1 MVNSLEALV
10 LYSVPIAVLVDLLQ
24 AVWHFPLRKACV
36 SVLFQRSNTDEF
48 ASLAKTLP
56 WDHPIARTLGH
67 EVHRRKMAGKSCR
80 VFFFS
85 LIGMG
90 PFPYTFFLG
99 SRRCSPISTFV
110 GKSFGP
116 STFAFVLD
124 DVDWIGLHVFGSQ
137 DVGIAFFLRFLDYPR
152 GPTHLPY
159 LPVGSPPH
167 R

>member
-10 LYSVPIAVLVDLLQ
+10 LYSVPLAVLVDLLQ

-80 VFFFS
+80 VFFFIDRDGS
-85 LIGMG
+85 L
-90 PFPYTFFLG
+90 PLYLFSWFAAVFPDLDFRRQVLWPIYLCVCP
-99 SRRCSPISTFV
+99 RRCRLNWAARFWVPRC
-110 GKSFGP
+110 
-116 STFAFVLD
+116 
-124 DVDWIGLHVFGSQ
+124 WYR
-137 DVGIAFFLRFLDYPR
+137 FF
-152 GPTHLPY
+152 
-159 LPVGSPPH
+159 S
-167 R
+167 